1 MSKTKIQG
9 TTAGRRPNS
18 VPVSV
23 ISGFLGSGKTT
34 LLNRLVQ
41 HPDMSDAAL
50 IVNEFGDVGIDHA
63 LVNSALE
70 NTVVMDSG
78 CLCCTM
84 RGDFLDTVS
93 ELFDN
98 VRDGRI
104 PAFSKI
110 LIEPTGLA
118 DPGPIIHAIDQLE
131 MTDHPCH
138 RDAII
143 TMVDGQQGNQPID
156 EHIEISR
163 QIAVADI
170 VMITK
175 VDIADAAAVESLRHR
190 IHTVNP
196 GIPIR
201 NVVQG
206 NIDVADLFGLAAQ
219 SALTVANPTGFQKSE
234 GHTHD
239 HEGHDHGNVV
249 HGTIQTHSITTEERI
264 NWDRLRYFLE
274 TIFSLRGAAFLRV
287 KGIVWLE
294 NASEA
299 IVVQAV
305 GTALSPPETLGRDD
319 DDSGTTRLVF
329 IYEGLRGDAI
339 EQTFRALVLNGKTS
353 S

>member
-1 MSKTKIQG
+1 MIENTS
-9 TTAGRRPNS
+9 AGNRSNS

-41 HPDMSDAAL
+41 HPDMSDAAV

-63 LVNSALE
+63 LVDSALE

-84 RGDFLDTVS
+84 RGDFVDTVS
-93 ELFDN
+93 ELFEN
-98 VRDGRI
+98 VKNGRI

-131 MTDHPCH
+131 MMDHPCH

-143 TMVDGQQGNQPID
+143 TLIDGQQGNQQFAK
-156 EHIEISR
+156 HIELSR

-170 VMITK
+170 VLITK
-175 VDIADAAAVESLRHR
+175 VDIAGDQAVESLRHR
-190 IHTVNP
+190 IHGVNP

-201 NVVQG
+201 SIVQG
-206 NIDVADLFGLAAQ
+206 EIDIADLFGLAQ
-219 SALTVANPTGFQKSE
+219 KSVLTVAESSPHS
-234 GHTHD
+234 HD
-239 HEGHDHGNVV
+239 HEEHHHENGDAEHG
-249 HGTIQTHSITTEERI
+249 GIQTHSITTDQRI
-264 NWDRLRYFLE
+264 NGEGLRCFLE
-274 TIFSLRGAAFLRV
+274 TIFSLRGASFLRM

-294 NASEA
+294 NADEA
-299 IVVQAV
+299 IVIQGV
-305 GTALSPPETLGRDD
+305 GNTFGDSSTVGRGV
-319 DDSGTTRLVF
+319 DDSGITRLVF
-329 IYEGLRGDAI
+329 IYEGLNGDAI
-339 EQTFRALVLNGKTS
+339 EQSFRAMVLNGQVG
-353 S
+353 

>member
-143 TMVDGQQGNQPID
+143 TMVDGQQGNQQKCID
-156 EHIEISR
+156 RMKSNRVEIR
-163 QIAVADI
+163 W
-170 VMITK
+170 
-175 VDIADAAAVESLRHR
+175 
-190 IHTVNP
+190 
-196 GIPIR
+196 
-201 NVVQG
+201 
-206 NIDVADLFGLAAQ
+206 
-219 SALTVANPTGFQKSE
+219 
-234 GHTHD
+234 
-239 HEGHDHGNVV
+239 
-249 HGTIQTHSITTEERI
+249 ITTTTRV
-264 NWDRLRYFLE
+264 RLRNHQEQRHNRY
-274 TIFSLRGAAFLRV
+274 APAV
-287 KGIVWLE
+287 
-294 NASEA
+294 SERPR
-299 IVVQAV
+299 
-305 GTALSPPETLGRDD
+305 T
-319 DDSGTTRLVF
+319 
-329 IYEGLRGDAI
+329 
-339 EQTFRALVLNGKTS
+339 
-353 S
+353 

>member
-1 MSKTKIQG
+1 MIE
-9 TTAGRRPNS
+9 AGHRPNS

-34 LLNRLVQ
+34 LLNRLVR
-41 HPDMSDAAL
+41 HPDMSDAVV

-63 LVNSALE
+63 LVDSALE

-84 RGDFLDTVS
+84 RGDFVDTVS
-93 ELFDN
+93 ELFEN
-98 VRDGRI
+98 VRNGRI

-143 TMVDGQQGNQPID
+143 TLVDGQQGNQKID
-156 EHIEISR
+156 ERVELLR

-170 VMITK
+170 VLITK
-175 VDIADAAAVESLRHR
+175 VDIAEDEAVENLRHR
-190 IHTVNP
+190 IHSVNP

-201 NVVQG
+201 SVVQG
-206 NIDVADLFGLAAQ
+206 EIDVAVLFQLAQQ
-219 SALTVANPTGFQKSE
+219 SVLTIAE
-234 GHTHD
+234 GTSHSGGKAHTHNPHS
-239 HEGHDHGNVV
+239 HEGHHHGNGALE
-249 HGTIQTHSITTEERI
+249 HGGIQTHSITTDQRI

-274 TIFSLRGAAFLRV
+274 TVFSLRGASFLRM
-287 KGIVWLE
+287 KGILWLD
-294 NASEA
+294 NADKA
-299 IVVQAV
+299 IVIQGV
-305 GTALSPPETLGRDD
+305 GNAFGDHTTVGHDVDD
-319 DDSGTTRLVF
+319 TETTRLVF
-329 IYEGLRGDAI
+329 IYEGLNGDAI
-339 EQTFRALVLNGKTS
+339 EQSFRAMVLNNEVG
-353 S
+353 